1 MAIDLLN
8 NRLGEILEKS
18 KMLNDY
24 DAWIQLNTPLLKHK
38 VIRWIQDDQLISK
51 GVDGDG
57 QIIGYYTLGTEI
69 ISEGRKPEGEPYNLY
84 DSGDLFASMFIVVL
98 ERHLQIGADT
108 NEIKDQDWFR
118 TQIFELTDENF
129 ARYILEAKEGLRNYL
144 RRIYGI
150 A

>member
-144 RRIYGI
+144 HRS
-150 A
+150 

>member
-129 ARYILEAKEGLRNYL
+129 ARYILEAIVTGKH
-144 RRIYGI
+144 
-150 A
+150 